1 VRTKAQIE
9 AAAKKR
15 VETREKR
22 RSTVVNSPPL
32 SPVGVTAPLPLVG
45 PFEISLGESI
55 LKDGACGIE
64 LSVSSAL
71 SLIGKSFRLRNT
83 LFNSLEG
90 SVTSPASSGGWTHT
104 DVAVTNFAKFT
115 KSLLSESLP
124 RVLDALLLVLE
135 CDLSELEVGLQRTI
149 TGKGFQE
156 YHRDTS
162 LGQRKVVSLMV
173 TLDSFGV
180 DTHIILGS
188 HTARAGARTPFAE
201 LPAADEKGTQPF
213 LGLGLN
219 AVLMDTNCLHRGNT
233 HAANTESDKLIYNF
247 ASRKTL
253 EGDPK
258 VLKSFE
264 NDFGKRKMFCNVQEL
279 LK

>member
-55 LKDGACGIE
+55 LKDGACGIK

-104 DVAVTNFAKFT
+104 DVPITNFAKFT
-115 KSLLSESLP
+115 KSLLIDSLP

-135 CDLSELEVGLQRTI
+135 CDLPELEVGLQRTI
-149 TGKGFQE
+149 TGKGIQE

-162 LGQRKVVSLMV
+162 LGQRKVVSLIV
-173 TLDSFGV
+173 YLIDSFGA
-180 DTHIILGS
+180 DTHILLGT
-188 HTARAGARTPFAE
+188 HKDKAGKRTPFAT
-201 LPAADEKGTQPF
+201 LPAADAKGTQPF
-213 LGLGLN
+213 LGLDLN

-253 EGDPK
+253 EDPL
-258 VLKSFE
+258 VLRKFE
-264 NDFGKRKMFCNVQEL
+264 KDFGKREMFCNVQEL
-279 LK
+279 LN